1 MTIGSG
7 IRASLLLLLL
17 GAWIGGASAGER
29 MPEFTRAD
37 LVTALERAPGPA
49 KGAAAAPIVMVDFS
63 DFQCGYCRKYQKET
77 IPKLDQ
83 HYVQSGKVRYVFRHL
98 AILGEA
104 SVQAAQAS
112 ACAFDQ
118 GKFWEYHDALFNS
131 SGPLA
136 FTVARLKQ
144 QAANLKL
151 DANAFQVC
159 FDTRKFAKVVETETL
174 LGRALGAT
182 GTPAFLI
189 KGQFIMGAYPF
200 EAFQRFLDEQ
210 LAEPG
215 GSPGK
220 PAR

>member
-1 MTIGSG
+1 MTIGRS
-7 IRASLLLLLL
+7 IRAGALLLLL
-17 GAWIGGASAGER
+17 GVWIGGASAGER

-77 IPKLDQ
+77 IPKLDR
-83 HYVQSGKVRYVFRHL
+83 HYIQPGKVRYVYRHL
-98 AILGEA
+98 AIFGEA
-104 SVQAAQAS
+104 SIQAAQAS

-118 GKFWEYHDALFNS
+118 GKFWEYHDALYSS

-151 DANAFQVC
+151 DTNAFQVC
-159 FDTRKFAKVVETETL
+159 FDTRKFAKVVETESL

-189 KGQFIMGAYPF
+189 KGQLVMGAYPF

-220 PAR
+220 PAK